1 MELSFTVHGRSCDLA
16 LHPVSKKNAQIVAEH
31 GSGIYAMKQMNWWR
45 KGKTNT
51 WGMRIDQDCAIIVT
65 LDGKPI
71 DVDRSMITR
80 NPVKIRRRIYLE
92 SKAKYIAVLGYD
104 NEVCKFSWRWDN
116 ITHFDQS
123 QFEFMVHQ
131 WDRIMGED
139 NYFILDDIRYG
150 GNFANEHHW
159 CEAKGFTLIELL
171 ITLVIAVILM
181 MAIYG
186 AINTAQRSTQG
197 IERKVTAQQDARAA
211 MELMAMEIRMA

>member
-159 CEAKGFTLIELL
+159 CEAKGFTLIEPK
-171 ITLVIAVILM
+171 VIDLEQVRKEFQDNGFIENKGTSFPAPSIKNFPGTHGTRRDSKEI
-181 MAIYG
+181 A
-186 AINTAQRSTQG
+186 AQ
-197 IERKVTAQQDARAA
+197 A
-211 MELMAMEIRMA
+211 